1 MGASTTLA
9 DLIAILRMPDGP
21 GAFHVASLAVVRR
34 RRRRIYYTD
43 AVPQLEQPVYY
54 V

>member
-1 MGASTTLA
+1 MHGNGVNFRDIAVNDIMVCIFTT
-9 DLIAILRMPDGP
+9 RPDS
-21 GAFHVASLAVVRR
+21 ARRR

>member
-1 MGASTTLA
+1 MKHDRQEHLA
-9 DLIAILRMPDGP
+9 KPR
-21 GAFHVASLAVVRR
+21 RR

>member
-1 MGASTTLA
+1 MKHDRRGHLA
-9 DLIAILRMPDGP
+9 KP
-21 GAFHVASLAVVRR
+21 RR